1 MTQTNLPILYLRDV
15 VLLPFNDTRLEF
27 SSDNDKKILNI
38 AESNYDGYV
47 LLINLNDPLEEEP
60 DYNTLPDIG
69 ILGKIKS
76 KIDLPN
82 GITRVVMTGID
93 RVEIVSINNNNDF
106 LNISMI

>member
-1 MTQTNLPILYLRDV
+1 M
-15 VLLPFNDTRLEF
+15 
-27 SSDNDKKILNI
+27 
-38 AESNYDGYV
+38 
-47 LLINLNDPLEEEP
+47 INLNDPLEEEP

-106 LNISMI
+106 CQHLLFLLRNMIIMK